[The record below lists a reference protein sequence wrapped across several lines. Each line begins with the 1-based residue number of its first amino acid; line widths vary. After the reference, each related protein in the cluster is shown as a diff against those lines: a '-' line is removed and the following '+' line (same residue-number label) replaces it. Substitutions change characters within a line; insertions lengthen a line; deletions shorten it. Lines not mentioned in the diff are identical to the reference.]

1 MPADDYLVSNSIR
14 HASALGRY
22 RVVDLYC
29 LYRRPFSF
37 PSNPHNHL
45 VKRDVRLRACLSAG
59 ARSDQ
64 ATIDSLRPLCSP
76 TSQRLNK
83 INFSDVFRPRFI
95 FRVAVP

>member
-1 MPADDYLVSNSIR
+1 MPAADYLVSNSIR

-29 LYRRPFSF
+29 LYRRAFSF
-37 PSNPHNHL
+37 PSNHRNHL

-64 ATIDSLRPLCSP
+64 ATPDSLRPLGSP
-76 TSQRLNK
+76 TS
-83 INFSDVFRPRFI
+83 
-95 FRVAVP
+95 

>member
-1 MPADDYLVSNSIR
+1 MHAADYLVSNSIR

-22 RVVDLYC
+22 RVDLYC
-29 LYRRPFSF
+29 LYRRPLSF
-37 PSNPHNHL
+37 PSNNHNHP
-45 VKRDVRLRACLSAG
+45 VKREVRLRACLSAG

-64 ATIDSLRPLCSP
+64 ATPDSIRPLCSP

-83 INFSDVFRPRFI
+83 INFSDVFRPGVI

>member
-1 MPADDYLVSNSIR
+1 MLAADYLVSNSVR
-14 HASALGRY
+14 HASALECY

-37 PSNPHNHL
+37 PSNHHNHV

-76 TSQRLNK
+76 TSRRLNK
-83 INFSDVFRPRFI
+83 INFSDVFRPLL
-95 FRVAVP
+95 

>member
-1 MPADDYLVSNSIR
+1 MPAADYLVSNSIR

-37 PSNPHNHL
+37 PSNHHNQL
-45 VKRDVRLRACLSAG
+45 VKREVRLRACLSAG